1 MRTIFQ
7 SDDLKSRNKF
17 KTYREI
23 AREHFVPSEIRK
35 AGNGIFSAHLEA
47 ADIGDLLITRASVS
61 GQIVSL
67 TPQTIRRHNKHDKLG
82 VTIRLSGTAR
92 SSQYDRCA
100 IQQPGDLIVLDS
112 DKPALFEYLE
122 ETGSI
127 YIELP
132 RRAVESVLG
141 AAPLYAGLIVESSLP
156 ETSLVQT
163 FFSDLIG
170 MHEQLGP
177 DIADRMAGIGADLI
191 VAGLA
196 ARLGRGTPRDLQGNV
211 TVQRAKAYVSA
222 NLSDPTLD
230 PARIAAAVGVSLPH
244 LQHLFHERG
253 RDVPDWLRQRR
264 LALAA
269 RRLTDPR
276 YAHLS
281 IAVLA
286 ERCGF
291 PSPTRFSRQFKSRFD
306 VPPGEYRRATLRSD
320 DSSAGGA

>member
-1 MRTIFQ
+1 MIGDHFMPIDCRQ
-7 SDDLKSRNKF
+7 MGDAVF
-17 KTYREI
+17 K
-23 AREHFVPSEIRK
+23 
-35 AGNGIFSAHLEA
+35 AHLEA
-47 ADIGDLLITRASVS
+47 ASIGGMTVTRATVS
-61 GQIVSL
+61 GQSVNL
-67 TPQTIRRHNKHDKLG
+67 TSEAASRGNKHDKLTA
-82 VTIRLSGTAR
+82 TIRLSGTTR
-92 SSQYDRCA
+92 SSQNDRAA
-100 IQQPGDLIVLDS
+100 ISHAGDVIVFDGRAPL
-112 DKPALFEYLE
+112 AFEHTEL
-122 ETGSI
+122 TSSVT
-127 YIELP
+127 IELP
-132 RRAVESVLG
+132 RERIESVLG
-141 AAPLYAGLIVESSLP
+141 PASRFAGLNIGRDLP
-156 ETSLVQT
+156 ETTLVQT

-281 IAVLA
+281 IAALA

-291 PSPTRFSRQFKSRFD
+291 PSPTRFSRQFRGRFD
-306 VPPGEYRRATLRSD
+306 VPPGEYRRASLQSIGRSTTP
-320 DSSAGGA
+320 A